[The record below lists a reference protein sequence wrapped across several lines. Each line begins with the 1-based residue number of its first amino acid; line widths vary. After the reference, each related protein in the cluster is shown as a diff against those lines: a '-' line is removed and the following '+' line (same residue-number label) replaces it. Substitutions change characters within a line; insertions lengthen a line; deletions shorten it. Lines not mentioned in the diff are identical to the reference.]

1 MLKYDKKWKLK
12 FVCILNFSYF
22 FLFHGQHRPLQL
34 VLHNSP
40 LPSTCSCI
48 TYLPSPTPTRSLLS
62 LDNTLISSPLLNSFF
77 FLRLPSLLLL
87 FTPSFPPPFYPPPSL
102 PSFYPP
108 PSNKNSNSQFKVCV

>member
-87 FTPSFPPPFYPPPSL
+87 FTPPSL
-102 PSFYPP
+102 LLFTLLLPSLLFTLPP
-108 PSNKNSNSQFKVCV
+108 QIKIQSLCLRL